1 MVNAVGHATNLTR
14 LQAQEQADGSSG
26 TPPNYEGRIGLDP
39 ILLDVERLVT
49 ALVTGVFELSN
60 MRVHQNLL
68 LHHIG
73 RSMARSAV
81 LLRELCNM
89 ARRAYRPAD
98 LLEISWRDLQW
109 AEIQRRASPSQRE
122 ELPVREEVVE
132 DDAGVI
138 SSVIVPTLAPVTEDA
153 MEEKARRHPA
163 SGPSPLCTTTR
174 KSPAAHNGT
183 VHIHWTA
190 PEPRE

>member
-1 MVNAVGHATNLTR
+1 MR
-14 LQAQEQADGSSG
+14 EQADDSSG
-26 TPPNYEGRIGLDP
+26 APLGYEGRIRLDP
-39 ILLDVERLVT
+39 ILLDVERLMA
-49 ALVTGVFELSN
+49 ALETGVFELSN
-60 MRVHQNLL
+60 TRVHQNLL

-89 ARRAYRPAD
+89 AGRAYHPAD

-109 AEIQRRASPSQRE
+109 VEIQWRASPSHRE

-138 SSVIVPTLAPVTEDA
+138 SSVIVPTLAPVPEDA
-153 MEEKARRHPA
+153 MEEE
-163 SGPSPLCTTTR
+163 SES
-174 KSPAAHNGT
+174 T
-183 VHIHWTA
+183 VGSSDA
-190 PEPRE
+190 Q

>member
-1 MVNAVGHATNLTR
+1 MTR
-14 LQAQEQADGSSG
+14 LQVQEQAADSSG
-26 TPPNYEGRIGLDP
+26 APPDYKGRIGLDP

-49 ALVTGVFELSN
+49 ALETGVFELSN

-89 ARRAYRPAD
+89 AGRAYRPAD

-109 AEIQRRASPSQRE
+109 VEIQRRVSPSQCE

-132 DDAGVI
+132 DAAGVI
-138 SSVIVPTLAPVTEDA
+138 SSVIVPTLEPVAEDA
-153 MEEKARRHPA
+153 MEEESLA
-163 SGPSPLCTTTR
+163 GSPD
-174 KSPAAHNGT
+174 N
-183 VHIHWTA
+183 
-190 PEPRE
+190 